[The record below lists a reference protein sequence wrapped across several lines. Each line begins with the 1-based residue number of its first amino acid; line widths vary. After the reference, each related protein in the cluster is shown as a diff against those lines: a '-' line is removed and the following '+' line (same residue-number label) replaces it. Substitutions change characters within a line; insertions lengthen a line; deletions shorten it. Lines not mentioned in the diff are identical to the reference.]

1 MASLI
6 WRTQERYIGVIGMHS
21 AGKTVYLTSL
31 IDHLMNHDP
40 ARFRLGPDTA
50 SPVTVRRVRPE
61 PVAAGWEAFN
71 YAGNRAALATSGR
84 WPRKTRDRAEFA
96 VGFERSDWRF
106 NAPLL
111 RLFDMPGER
120 LADAAMFGQTYAQWS
135 DHWHRYTADDA
146 HQRAASAGFLDALGA
161 LVEKPP
167 VADAPGSPVE
177 AALIDAFRLALATAV
192 GEHYKPFVTPSS
204 FLLDAAGGV
213 AHGDTPAEIATG
225 RYVGTTQATQFVPL
239 PAAVRAARPELTAEF
254 TRHYETYQHEMVGPY
269 LESLARCHSLIVMVD
284 VVEMLRSGVA
294 MANDGRQMV
303 RDLMRVIEP
312 GESVLGTALR
322 RVSEAVLQHRPRW
335 VSKIAFVAPK
345 IDLVHPAD
353 RDRVLHLMRK
363 HVGSLAQDHDGL
375 ECRFFV
381 ASAVVSTKSMPG
393 GEAARLMR
401 GLPYRDADGAKI
413 PRGVEQQFPVSAVPE
428 EWPST
433 WRPGDYSFPEVYPV
447 LPAYQAYP
455 PDQIGLDRVLEFVMD

>member
-1 MASLI
+1 MASTI

-21 AGKTVYLTSL
+21 SGKTVFLTSL
-31 IDHLMNHDP
+31 LDHLLNHDP
-40 ARFRLGPDTA
+40 ARFRLGPGTA
-50 SPVTVRRVRPE
+50 APVTLRRVRPE
-61 PVAAGWEAFN
+61 PVTAGWEAFN

-84 WPRKTRDRAEFA
+84 WPRKTRDRAEYA

-120 LADAAMFGQTYAQWS
+120 LADAAMFGQSYAQWS

-146 HQRAASAGFLDALGA
+146 HQRAASAGFLDALA
-161 LVEKPP
+161 RPN
-167 VADAPGSPVE
+167 VAEGE
-177 AALIDAFRLALATAV
+177 LIDAYRMALATAV

-213 AHGDTPAEIATG
+213 ARGTTPAEIAAG
-225 RYVGTTQATQFVPL
+225 RYVGTTEATQFAPL
-239 PAAVRAARPELTAEF
+239 PAALRAAEPPLAGRFAQRYDL
-254 TRHYETYQHEMVGPY
+254 YQRAMVEPY
-269 LESLARCHSLIVMVD
+269 LDSLARCHSLIVMID
-284 VVEMLRSGVA
+284 IVEMLRSGVA

-312 GESVLGTALR
+312 GESALGTALR
-322 RVSEAVLQHRPRW
+322 RLSEAVLQHRPRY
-335 VSKIAFVAPK
+335 VSRIAFVAPE

-375 ECRFFV
+375 ACRFFV
-381 ASAVVSTKSMPG
+381 TSAVVSTRSMPG
-393 GEAARLMR
+393 GEAQRLMR
-401 GLPYRDADGAKI
+401 GLPYRDAGGVKL
-413 PRGVEQQFPVSAVPE
+413 PSGVEQQFPVSVVPE
-428 EWPST
+428 EWPGT

-447 LPAYQAYP
+447 LPAYQGYP
-455 PDQIGLDRVLEFVMD
+455 PDQIGLDRVLDFVMD

>member
-1 MASLI
+1 MTSWI
-6 WRTQERYIGVIGMHS
+6 WRTQERYVGVIGMHS
-21 AGKTVYLTSL
+21 SGKTVYLTSL

-61 PVAAGWEAFN
+61 PVADGWEAFN

-120 LADAAMFGQTYAQWS
+120 LADAAMFGQSYAQWS

-146 HQRAASAGFLDALGA
+146 HQRAASAGFLDTLACS
-161 LVEKPP
+161 P
-167 VADAPGSPVE
+167 VVE
-177 AALIDAFRLALATAV
+177 AALIDAYRLALATAV

-213 AHGDTPAEIATG
+213 AHGDTPAEIAAG
-225 RYVGTTQATQFVPL
+225 RFVGTGEATQFVPL
-239 PAAVRAARPELTAEF
+239 PVAVRAAHPELTERFA
-254 TRHYETYQHEMVGPY
+254 RHYQTYQREMVGPY
-269 LESLARCHSLIVMVD
+269 LESLSRCHSLIVMVD

-322 RVSEAVLQHRPRW
+322 RLSEAVLQHRPRW
-335 VSKIAFVAPK
+335 VSRIAFVAPK

-393 GEAARLMR
+393 GEASRVMR

-413 PRGVEQQFPVSAVPE
+413 PRGVEQQFPVSTVPE

-447 LPAYQAYP
+447 LPAYQGYP

>member
-1 MASLI
+1 MASWI

-21 AGKTVYLTSL
+21 SGKTVYLTSL

-61 PVAAGWEAFN
+61 PVNAGWEAFN

-120 LADAAMFGQTYAQWS
+120 LADAAMFGQSYAQWS

-146 HQRAASAGFLDALGA
+146 HQRAASAGFLDALAGNS
-161 LVEKPP
+161 P
-167 VADAPGSPVE
+167 VAHALGSLGGVTV
-177 AALIDAFRLALATAV
+177 LIDAYRLALATAV

-213 AHGDTPAEIATG
+213 AHGDTPAEIAAG
-225 RYVGTTQATQFVPL
+225 RYVGTTEATQFVPL
-239 PAAVRAARPELTAEF
+239 PAAVRAKYPEMTAEF
-254 TRHYETYQHEMVGPY
+254 ARHYETYQREMVGPY

-284 VVEMLRSGVA
+284 IVEMLRSGVA

-322 RVSEAVLQHRPRW
+322 RLSEAVLQHRPRW

-393 GEAARLMR
+393 GESTRVMR

-413 PRGVEQQFPVSAVPE
+413 PRGVEQQFPVSVVPE

-447 LPAYQAYP
+447 LPAYQGYP